1 MTTRAKRRCSYCG
14 ELGHDRRNC
23 PKLAKNQPK
32 KKPPQIVEG
41 LVDLLNEAMGDIESL
56 HAFGHPTLNIDN
68 GGVLFI
74 EEAPEVTGLMAL
86 GVCRFY
92 LSKARGKDDDNGL

>member
-1 MTTRAKRRCSYCG
+1 M
-14 ELGHDRRNC
+14 
-23 PKLAKNQPK
+23 
-32 KKPPQIVEG
+32 EG